1 MLMSE
6 IYVDVRKYPD
16 GWDEIYLGLKW
27 KCKIYHPEGQIYFG
41 LKWKLKTYHPE
52 GQNISRIQRSE
63 IPVLERP
70 NLCFCVLRNLNY
82 QNSYLGILHFQQD
95 IFWEPQFPQI
105 MFRESS
111 KHIFMLLIFLC
122 KPFLCFA
129 ENQKS
134 EQKEKQEKI
143 RTCIWHPV

>member
-1 MLMSE
+1 M
-6 IYVDVRKYPD
+6 
-16 GWDEIYLGLKW
+16 
-27 KCKIYHPEGQIYFG
+27 KIYYPEG
-41 LKWKLKTYHPE
+41 E
-52 GQNISRIQRSE
+52 NISRIQRSE

-129 ENQKS
+129 GNRKS

-143 RTCIWHPV
+143 RICT